1 MEEFLGTKIASSLP
15 AIVMFF
21 PFLAAVP
28 AFILTHYQ
36 RRMGE
41 IFTVLVI
48 VAAFAAIFSM
58 YPTIASG
65 GVMYGKYLFLSIPY
79 SIYFRVDAL
88 GFFMGLLISFLWL
101 LATIHSIGYME
112 REHAHDRYYSFLL
125 LSLGGCLGTV
135 FAGELVGFFLFFEIM
150 ALSSFVLISHE
161 EHPYAM
167 FAGTKYL
174 FMCIGAGLA
183 IFFGIIVTYHLSGG
197 MLTFDGF
204 GLIKENSMLSFL
216 GFLAFLIGMGIKAGV
231 FPLHVWLPDAHPAA
245 PSPVSA
251 LLSGVMI
258 KVGAYGMIRVF
269 YQVYGFAF
277 LRETGWDRIPL
288 VLAVITILLG
298 SALAL
303 LQDDLKRRLA
313 YSSIAQIGYIVLGI
327 SLLSERAFIGAV
339 YHIFT
344 HAFMKGCLF
353 LIAGAIIVR
362 TGERRISRMGGI
374 GLKMPVTMIAFTL
387 CSLSMV
393 GIPPFNGFISKWQLA
408 LGSLDTGQP
417 LIVVLL
423 ILSSIINAAYYF
435 PIITTAFFGI
445 PKGKGGL
452 GEMAAT
458 VAIAAVDT
466 QEGNNLAVPIDRE
479 IGLGK
484 SEVSLNMLVP
494 IGILAI
500 GCLAFV
506 LLPQNWPLELAKAA
520 VR

>member
-1 MEEFLGTKIASSLP
+1 MEEFLGEKVASTLP

-28 AFILTHYQ
+28 AFFLTRYK
-36 RRMGE
+36 RRGGE
-41 IFTVLVI
+41 IFTVLAIMAV
-48 VAAFAAIFSM
+48 FAAILSM
-58 YPTIASG
+58 YPTIKSG
-65 GVMYGKYLFLSIPY
+65 NVLYGKYLFLSIPY

-101 LATIHSIGYME
+101 LAAIHSIGYMAGE
-112 REHAHDRYYSFLL
+112 QAHDRYYGFFL

-135 FAGELVGFFLFFEIM
+135 FAGELVGFFVFFEIM
-150 ALSSFVLISHE
+150 ALSSFVLIAHE

-167 FAGTKYL
+167 FAGAKYL

-183 IFFGIIVTYHLSGG
+183 IFFGIIVTYYLSGG
-197 MLTFDGF
+197 ILTFDGF
-204 GLIKENSMLSFL
+204 GLVRENSLLSLL
-216 GFLAFLIGMGIKAGV
+216 GFLAFLIGMGIKAGI

-258 KVGAYGMIRVF
+258 KIGAYGMIRVF

-277 LRETGWDRIPL
+277 LREAGWDKIPL
-288 VLAVITILLG
+288 ILAIITILLG

-327 SLLSERAFIGAV
+327 SLLSERAFIGAI

-362 TGERRISRMGGI
+362 TGERRISHMGGL
-374 GLKMPVTMIAFTL
+374 GYKMPMTMIAFAL

-393 GIPPFNGFISKWQLA
+393 GIPPFNGFVSKWQLA
-408 LGSLDTGQP
+408 LGSLDAGQP

-423 ILSSIINAAYYF
+423 IISSIINAAYYF
-435 PIITTAFFGI
+435 PIITNAFFGA
-445 PKGKGGL
+445 PRSAAA
-452 GEMAAT
+452 GETAA
-458 VAIAAVDT
+458 AITDSMDSPA
-466 QEGNNLAVPIDRE
+466 
-479 IGLGK
+479 GK
-484 SEVSLNMLVP
+484 SEVPLNMLIP

-506 LLPQNWPLELAKAA
+506 LMPQNWPLELAKAA
-520 VR
+520 VRQLFVQF